1 MLYLGGGIPLPQLEP
16 LDESL
21 LQQKPNVN
29 AVATLEKVI
38 EIQSEPLGG
47 TWGVLGGGWGAPGGL
62 PSLCRGGGAQK
73 GASHGGRESR
83 EGMGGDNTQG
93 SPGLSLVS
101 QGVFIVWEGSLPTGG
116 GGLELLWP
124 WGSQDVAPDVAL
136 QLSVGVLGVPRSVL
150 PMGGPLRSAPS
161 TGGFGPPS
169 APPSCPCVWGSQQ
182 GLGGV
187 PRSIPWGFLGSSALP
202 FPLRCVL
209 SCVPPPPV
217 VPPYGIWETPGLS
230 LEGGS
235 WGGRGPQVCPF
246 NGVLGM
252 GGVSKSV
259 PAMNGVLGWG
269 DL

>member
-116 GGLELLWP
+116 GVWSCSGH
-124 WGSQDVAPDVAL
+124 
-136 QLSVGVLGVPRSVL
+136 GVPRMWPQMWPFSCL
-150 PMGGPLRSAPS
+150 W
-161 TGGFGPPS
+161 GF
-169 APPSCPCVWGSQQ
+169 WGS
-182 GLGGV
+182 
-187 PRSIPWGFLGSSALP
+187 
-202 FPLRCVL
+202 
-209 SCVPPPPV
+209 
-217 VPPYGIWETPGLS
+217 PGLS
-230 LEGGS
+230 FPWGVPSDRHPALEGLAPPAPPPAVPVYGGPS
-235 WGGRGPQVCPF
+235 RVWGGSPGRSHGDFWGPQHCP
-246 NGVLGM
+246 
-252 GGVSKSV
+252 SH
-259 PAMNGVLGWG
+259 
-269 DL
+269 

>member
-1 MLYLGGGIPLPQLEP
+1 MQGRGSTEGCQPWRERKQGRDGGGQHTGVPR
-16 LDESL
+16 
-21 LQQKPNVN
+21 
-29 AVATLEKVI
+29 AVFGL
-38 EIQSEPLGG
+38 
-47 TWGVLGGGWGAPGGL
+47 PGGL
-62 PSLCRGGGAQK
+62 YRLGGVLA
-73 GASHGGRESR
+73 H
-83 EGMGGDNTQG
+83 
-93 SPGLSLVS
+93 
-101 QGVFIVWEGSLPTGG
+101 WG

>member
-116 GGLELLWP
+116 GVWSCSGHGGPRMCPQMWPLSCLWGFWGSPGLSFP
-124 WGSQDVAPDVAL
+124 WGVPSDRHPAL
-136 QLSVGVLGVPRSVL
+136 EG
-150 PMGGPLRSAPS
+150 SAP
-161 TGGFGPPS
+161 PA

-202 FPLRCVL
+202 FPLRCPVV
-209 SCVPPPPV
+209 SPHMGYGRPPV
-217 VPPYGIWETPGLS
+217 CPWRGGLGEGGVLRSVPLMGSWEWGGSPSLS
-230 LEGGS
+230 L
-235 WGGRGPQVCPF
+235 Q
-246 NGVLGM
+246 
-252 GGVSKSV
+252 
-259 PAMNGVLGWG
+259 
-269 DL
+269 